1 MKTFQ
6 LFVDHNNE
14 PLFSNFPLNLQDKN
28 FHTTEKTSII
38 EVEING
44 TRKKAKIGNE
54 ISQDGKIYILT
65 TEEKYIKSSKLFKDL
80 INTNL
85 IALSSI
91 AHFKKNFSLNQN
103 EYVQGLIHNLTSLN
117 TYNIQDLNS
126 LIPQQVLAQNFTNQ
140 HDVIKKI
147 ISEQPKVTVD
157 TLLKLIKYNYAMKV
171 EFSVFEKTVMKTPII
186 QKIESPIRDIV
197 LSIIQIFIDEFE
209 ELKIIVS
216 VDSNFKLLFV
226 DYDSLFVSLYYLLEN
241 AIKYCSPKSK
251 FKIHFK
257 EEQQY
262 FYIVFDM
269 LSIRIEDDEVT
280 KLCTKN
286 FRSKN
291 AIQLTEKGK
300 GIGMHRILK
309 TLRLN
314 HAELEIRPR
323 ISDFTITRQGNLFEH
338 NEFRIKFD
346 STRMI

>member
-6 LFVDHNNE
+6 HFFDQNNE
-14 PLFSNFPLNLQDKN
+14 SLLNNFPLNLQDKK
-28 FHTTEKTSII
+28 FDTTEKTSII
-38 EVEING
+38 NIEING
-44 TRKKAKIGNE
+44 EIKKAKFGNE
-54 ISQDGKIYILT
+54 ICKDGTIYILT
-65 TEEKYIKSSKLFKDL
+65 IEEKYIKSSKLFKDL
-80 INTNL
+80 ISNNL
-85 IALSSI
+85 IALTAI
-91 AHFKKNFSLNQN
+91 TQFKKNFSLNQN

-126 LIPQQVLAQNFTNQ
+126 LIPQQTLAQNFTNQ
-140 HDVIKKI
+140 HEIIKKI
-147 ISEQPKVTVD
+147 ISEQPKITAD

-171 EFSVFEKTVMKTPII
+171 EFSVFEKTVMKIPIV

-197 LSIIQIFIDEFE
+197 LSILQIFIDEFE

-216 VDSNFKLLFV
+216 VDSNSRLLFV

-262 FYIVFDM
+262 FYIVLDM
-269 LSIRIEDDEVT
+269 LSIRIEDDEIT

-286 FRSKN
+286 YRSKN
-291 AIQLTEKGK
+291 AIQLTKKGK

-314 HAELEIRPR
+314 NAELEIRPR
-323 ISDFTITRQGNLFEH
+323 ISDFTITRQGNIFEH
-338 NEFRIKFD
+338 NEFKIKFD
-346 STRMI
+346 SKRMI